1 MVIRFTHLD
10 REYWTD
16 LSKGVDISIPLIDR
30 AVGPKCFYAPDFR
43 VEAVRAGDFV
53 GSTQEGSP
61 VNFKNIFVN
70 PHGNGTHTEC
80 AGHITSKPFTINQC
94 LRIFHFVAALITVEP
109 KIMPNLDHVITHDIL
124 NELGDFAGIQAL
136 VIRTLPNGGD
146 KLTRD
151 YSGSNPAYFNE
162 DAIQFLNDKN
172 IKHLL
177 TDLPSIDR
185 EEDGGKLAG
194 HKAFWGYPD
203 FTGWEKTITEMVYV
217 PSAIQDGL
225 YLCNIQIAS
234 IESDASPSKVVLYP
248 MKAE

>member
-94 LRIFHFVAALITVEP
+94 LKTFHFVTALITVEP

-162 DAIQFLNDKN
+162 EAIQFLNDKN